1 MNVFQDFHSI
11 EKIHHPVITIGTF
24 DGVHIGHQ
32 KIINQLNEEAEKI
45 NGESVLF
52 TFFPHPRMVLYP
64 ESHGIKLIQ
73 TQEEKM
79 AKLEKMGLKNCIVF
93 PFTFE
98 FSRMTALEFVRDFLV
113 NQLHVK
119 KLVIGYDHQF
129 GKNREGSLQFLKDI
143 CETYEFE
150 VIEIPAQDIDEVHVS
165 STKIRDAI
173 LAGSIEKANDYLGD
187 TFELSGTVVK
197 GNQLG
202 RTIGYP
208 TANIVLNSDLKLI
221 PGNGVYA
228 VRVNVRGTWLDGM
241 MNIGTRPTVVS
252 NGGRTIEVN
261 IFDFEETIYGET
273 VTVQF
278 LSKWRDERKFN
289 GLEELKNQLKID
301 EETIRTVLSAG

>member
-1 MNVFQDFHSI
+1 MNVFLDFHSI

-52 TFFPHPRMVLYP
+52 TFYPHPRMVLYP

-73 TQEEKM
+73 TQEEKL

-143 CETYEFE
+143 CETYDFE
-150 VIEIPAQDIDEVHVS
+150 VIEIPAQDIDEVNMS
-165 STKIRDAI
+165 STKIREAI
-173 LAGSIEKANDYLGD
+173 LAGNIEKANDYLGD
-187 TFELSGTVVK
+187 TFELTGTVVK

-228 VRVNVRGTWLDGM
+228 VRANVRGTWFDGM

-278 LSKWRDERKFN
+278 LSKWRDEQKFN
-289 GLEELKNQLKID
+289 GLEELKNQLKLD
-301 EETIRTVLSAG
+301 EETIRTVLSTY

>member
-1 MNVFQDFHSI
+1 VNEYQDFHSI

-32 KIINQLNEEAEKI
+32 KIIKQLNEEAEKV

-52 TFFPHPRMVLYP
+52 TFYPHPRMVLYP
-64 ESHGIKLIQ
+64 EDHGIKLIQ
-73 TQEEKM
+73 TQKEKM

-113 NQLHVK
+113 NKLHVK

-129 GKNREGSLQFLKDI
+129 GKNREGSIQFLKDI
-143 CETYEFE
+143 CDTYDFE
-150 VIEIPAQDIDEVHVS
+150 VIEIPAQDIDEVNVS

-173 LAGSIEKANDYLGD
+173 LDGNIEKANDYLGD
-187 TFELSGTVVK
+187 SFEITGTVVK

-228 VRVNVRGTWLDGM
+228 VRVNVHGTWFNGM
-241 MNIGTRPTVVS
+241 MNIGIRPTVVS

-261 IFDFEETIYGET
+261 IFDFEETIYDET

-278 LSKWRDERKFN
+278 LSKWRDEQTFT
-289 GLEELKNQLKID
+289 GLEELKKQLKID
-301 EETIRTVLSAG
+301 EETIRTVLSAN

>member
-52 TFFPHPRMVLYP
+52 TFYPHPRMVLYP

-73 TQEEKM
+73 TQEEKL

-143 CETYEFE
+143 CETYDFE
-150 VIEIPAQDIDEVHVS
+150 VIEIPAQDIDEVNVS
-165 STKIRDAI
+165 STKIREAI
-173 LAGSIEKANDYLGD
+173 LAGNIEKANEYLGD
-187 TFELSGTVVK
+187 TFELTGTVVK

-228 VRVNVRGTWLDGM
+228 VRVNARGTWFDGM

-261 IFDFEETIYGET
+261 IFDFEETIYDEI

-278 LSKWRDERKFN
+278 LSKWRDEQKFN

-301 EETIRTVLSAG
+301 EETIRTVLSAY

>member
-52 TFFPHPRMVLYP
+52 TFYPHPRMVLYP

-73 TQEEKM
+73 TQEEKL

-143 CETYEFE
+143 CDTYEFE
-150 VIEIPAQDIDEVHVS
+150 VIEIPAQDIDEVNVS
-165 STKIRDAI
+165 STKIREAI
-173 LAGSIEKANDYLGD
+173 LAGNLEKANEYLGD

-228 VRVNVRGTWLDGM
+228 VRVNVRGTWFDGM

-261 IFDFEETIYGET
+261 IFDFEETIYDET

-278 LSKWRDERKFN
+278 LSKWRDEQKFN

-301 EETIRTVLSAG
+301 EETIRTVLSAY

>member
-52 TFFPHPRMVLYP
+52 TFYPHPRMVLYP

-150 VIEIPAQDIDEVHVS
+150 VIEIPAQDIDEVNVS
-165 STKIRDAI
+165 STKIREAI
-173 LAGSIEKANDYLGD
+173 LAGNIEKANNYLGD
-187 TFELSGTVVK
+187 TFELTGTVVK

-228 VRVNVRGTWLDGM
+228 VRVNARGTWFDGM

-261 IFDFEETIYGET
+261 IFDFEETIYDEI

-278 LSKWRDERKFN
+278 LSKWRDEQKFN

-301 EETIRTVLSAG
+301 EETIRTVLSAY